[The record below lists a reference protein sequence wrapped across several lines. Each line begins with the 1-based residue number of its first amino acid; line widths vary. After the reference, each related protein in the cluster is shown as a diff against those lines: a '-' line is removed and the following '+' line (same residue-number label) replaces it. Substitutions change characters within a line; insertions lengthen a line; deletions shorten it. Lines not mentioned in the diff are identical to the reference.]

1 MKPARTG
8 RWLALLIALALGYAL
23 VAHLFTTNSQPS
35 ALGAAASTAPWALLA
50 LVVSWRSSHRLLA
63 IAGCVLLVA
72 LAWIYWPW
80 LERNTAWMYY
90 LQHVV
95 MFLALGAAFGVSLR
109 RGQEALCTRFA
120 RTVEGSL
127 SPQGEAYSRS
137 VTVAWAVFCAA
148 IVLLS
153 TLLFFFA
160 PRSAWSIF
168 ANLLT
173 LPLVGSMFV
182 AESLV
187 RVRVCPELGHGGVL
201 RDAVRSVQ
209 AYWDSGVRST
219 PGPR

>member
-23 VAHLFTTNSQPS
+23 LAHLFTTTSQPT

-50 LVVSWRSSHRLLA
+50 LVVTWRSAHRLLA
-63 IAGCVLLVA
+63 IAACVLLVA
-72 LAWIYWPW
+72 LAWTYWPW
-80 LERNTAWMYY
+80 LERNTAWVYY
-90 LQHVV
+90 LQHVA
-95 MFLALGAAFGVSLR
+95 MFVALGAAFGVSLR
-109 RGQEALCTRFA
+109 PGQEALCTRFA
-120 RTVEGSL
+120 RVVEGTL
-127 SPQGEAYSRS
+127 SPLGEAYSRS
-137 VTVAWAVFCAA
+137 VTLAWAMFCAA
-148 IVLLS
+148 LVVAS

-160 PRSAWSIF
+160 PLPAWSIF

-173 LPLVGSMFV
+173 LPLVGTMFV

-209 AYWDSGVRST
+209 AYWDSGVRPT

>member
-23 VAHLFTTNSQPS
+23 LAHLFTTTSQPT

-50 LVVSWRSSHRLLA
+50 LVVTWRSAHRLLA
-63 IAGCVLLVA
+63 IAACVLLVA
-72 LAWIYWPW
+72 LAWTYWPW
-80 LERNTAWMYY
+80 LERNTAWVYY
-90 LQHVV
+90 LQHVA
-95 MFLALGAAFGVSLR
+95 MFVALGAAFGVSLR
-109 RGQEALCTRFA
+109 PGQEALCTRFA
-120 RTVEGSL
+120 RVVEGTL
-127 SPQGEAYSRS
+127 SPLGEAYSRS
-137 VTVAWAVFCAA
+137 VTLAWAIFCAA
-148 IVLLS
+148 LVVAS

-160 PRSAWSIF
+160 PLPAWSIF

-173 LPLVGSMFV
+173 LPLVGTMFV

-209 AYWDSGVRST
+209 AYWDSGVRPT